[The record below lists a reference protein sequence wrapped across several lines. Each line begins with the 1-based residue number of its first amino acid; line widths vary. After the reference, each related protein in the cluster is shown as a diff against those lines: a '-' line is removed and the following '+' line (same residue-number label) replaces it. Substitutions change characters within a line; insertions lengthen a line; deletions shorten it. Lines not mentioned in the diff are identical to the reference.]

1 MSRDRAA
8 SLALSLALVA
18 VGAAA
23 WALQLRAPL
32 RVDAAALA
40 ALPPALGD
48 WRARDVPLEN
58 EVEAMLR
65 ADWNLQREYARPG
78 SPPVSLYVGYYG
90 TARGGAP
97 EHTPWVCYPSN
108 GWTIESNERL
118 DADGLRAHEL
128 VVTQNEQRRLVLF
141 WYQSWRRAGL
151 LGSFDVTL
159 DHVLSRLRTERA
171 DGALVR
177 ISTDLPP
184 GGELAA
190 RSRLVSFGG
199 ALVSAL
205 AAHWPE
211 ERAAR

>member
-1 MSRDRAA
+1 MSRERAA
-8 SLALSLALVA
+8 SVALSLALVA

-32 RVDAAALA
+32 RVDAARLE
-40 ALPPALGD
+40 ALPETIGG
-48 WRARDVPLEN
+48 WRSREIPLEN

-65 ADWNLQREYARPG
+65 ADWNVQREYAQPG
-78 SPPVSLYVGYYG
+78 TPPVWLYVGYYG
-90 TARGGAP
+90 TERGGAP

-108 GWTIESNERL
+108 GWAIDSSEPLEV
-118 DADGLRAHEL
+118 DGLRGHEL
-128 VVTQNEQRRLVLF
+128 VVSQAGQRRLVLF

-151 LGSFDVTL
+151 LNSFDVTL
-159 DHVLSRLRTERA
+159 DHMLSRLRTGRA

-184 GGELAA
+184 GGEPAA

-199 ALVSAL
+199 ALVGAL

-211 ERAAR
+211 ER